1 MSTRKLLILTSIF
14 LGLLA
19 FVVLYERHEPTS
31 EEKAKA
37 ARKFLDFK
45 AEDVASVVLERSD
58 LPRIELR
65 KNAGR
70 WTLAADPPGRADSF
84 AADNLVSDLGR
95 LELVGEIQ
103 TSFDPKE
110 YGLDAPKGTV
120 TLVFKDGSKRT
131 VSFGK
136 EIPGTDGTAASDGTR
151 LGAVRFAPVAT
162 LSKPVNEFRSKRIF
176 EGPTSDVTRI
186 TIVKGPNK
194 VVLSREDPGGKP
206 SGSWRI
212 ESPVADLASSSFA
225 ERLLSDLSAAQVSDF
240 PSLSPTDLTR
250 VGLTPPAVQVTLQ
263 KGAEILATL
272 AFGAAKADATGKAY
286 AMDGPLVVV
295 ADDRAQEELGKEF
308 SAMRESRVL
317 PVEVFRVRKVLF
329 EAGDLRAGAE
339 KVEGDWRSG
348 GRVVP
353 ASAVEELVGRLSRAE
368 SRGFV
373 ARKDFAA
380 RGVTAGQKGAKPIAT
395 IEVLEEKAEAAQVAK
410 IWTASEAGGPALVAA
425 EVTGRSDALLV
436 EAAVLDD
443 LRRDATALRDAAL
456 AAATPPAT
464 TPVAAPAPKAL
475 APASPAAPA
484 APAPP
489 MKK

>member
-1 MSTRKLLILTSIF
+1 MSTRKLLILTAVF

-19 FVVLYERHEPTS
+19 FVVLYERNEPTS
-31 EEKAKA
+31 EERAKA
-37 ARKFLDFK
+37 ARKLLDFK
-45 AEDVASVVLERSD
+45 AEDVVSLVLERPD
-58 LPRIELR
+58 LPRIEL
-65 KNAGR
+65 KKDAGR
-70 WTLAADPPGRADSF
+70 WTLAADPPGRADPF

-110 YGLDAPKGTV
+110 YGLDTPKGTV
-120 TLVFKDGSKRT
+120 TLVFRDGSKRS

-136 EIPGTDGTAASDGTR
+136 EIPGTDGTAASEGNR
-151 LGAVRFAPVAT
+151 LGAVKFAPVAT
-162 LSKPVNEFRSKRIF
+162 LAKPVNEFRSKRLF
-176 EGPTSDVTRI
+176 EGPAADVTRI
-186 TIVKGPNK
+186 TIVKGPNR
-194 VVLSREDPGGKP
+194 VVLAREDLVGKATGP
-206 SGSWRI
+206 WRI

-240 PSLSPTDLTR
+240 PSLSATDLSR

-272 AFGAAKADATGKAY
+272 AFGAAKADATGKVY
-286 AMDGPLVVV
+286 AKDGNLVVV
-295 ADDRAQEELGKEF
+295 VDDRAQEELGKEF

-317 PVEVFRVRKVLF
+317 PVEVFRVRKVQF

-353 ASAVEELVGRLSRAE
+353 ASAAEGLVGRLSRAE

-380 RGVTAGQKGAKPIAT
+380 RGVTAGQKGTKPLAT
-395 IEVLEEKAEAAQVAK
+395 IEVLEEKADAAQVVKLWA
-410 IWTASEAGGPALVAA
+410 ASAAGGPAVVAA
-425 EVTGRSDALLV
+425 EVTGRADALLV
-436 EAAVLDD
+436 DAALLDD
-443 LRRDATALRDAAL
+443 LRRDATALRDAAV

-464 TPVAAPAPKAL
+464 P
-475 APASPAAPA
+475 PAAPA
-484 APAPP
+484 APKEATPAAPP
-489 MKK
+489 SATKR